1 MAKEGILDLE
11 DEGEKKVEQEHQTQA
26 KAEQAKAEAESALVE
41 ARRTMGA
48 EIENMEP
55 LHTALGEEGAERRVT
70 FILRLTVDEQGQP
83 RRTEVEHARSGSK
96 ETFLGLD
103 VHRLDAFMKACIS
116 LPNHPGINDLPTTST
131 CDGQNPNASQQP

>member
-1 MAKEGILDLE
+1 LAKEGILDLE
-11 DEGEKKVEQEHQTQA
+11 DEGEKKVEQERQTQA
-26 KAEQAKAEAESALVE
+26 KAEQAKAEAESALME
-41 ARRTMGA
+41 ARRAIRA

-70 FILRLTVDEQGQP
+70 FIIRLTVDEQSQP
-83 RRTEVEHARSGSK
+83 RWTEVEHARSGSK

-116 LPNHPGINDLPTTST
+116 LPNHPEINDLPTTSAH
-131 CDGQNPNASQQP
+131 DSQDLNASK